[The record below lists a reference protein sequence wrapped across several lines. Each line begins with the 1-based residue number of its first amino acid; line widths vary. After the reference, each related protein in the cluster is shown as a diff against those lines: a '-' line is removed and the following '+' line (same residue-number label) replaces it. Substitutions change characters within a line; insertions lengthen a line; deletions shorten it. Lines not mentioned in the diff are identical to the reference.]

1 MKKTHYLTH
10 ICIWKGNNSMLRTA
24 KTFGYIIGYA
34 ALVTSQLNK
43 VKKKKVLVDDIQT
56 QDEMVYLYARK
67 WATRILKSA
76 GVQTHIT
83 GNTNSLDE
91 PVLYISNHEGNFD
104 IPVLINHL
112 PQPFGFISKKEVEN
126 IPFLKPWMEE
136 MNCIYLDRSNRRASL
151 QMIKDGINKL
161 KEQHS
166 LLIFPEGSRSKGG
179 EMQEFKAGS
188 FKLAKSA
195 KVKIVPIA
203 IYGTSNIMEA
213 QDSKKIVPGDVYV
226 HILDPIDP
234 SIFEDKTMQEVSQY
248 VQGEISNTVQS
259 LKENHYVKN

>member
-1 MKKTHYLTH
+1 
-10 ICIWKGNNSMLRTA
+10 MLRTT
-24 KTFGYIIGYA
+24 KTIGYIIGYA
-34 ALVTSQLNK
+34 ALVSSQLNK
-43 VKKKKVLVDDIQT
+43 VKHKKSLINDVRK
-56 QDEMVYLYARK
+56 QDEMIFLYAKR
-67 WATRILKSA
+67 WASRILDSA
-76 GVQTHIT
+76 GVTTHLS
-83 GNTNSLDE
+83 GNTEPFDE

-104 IPVLINHL
+104 IPVLITHL
-112 PQPFGFISKKEVEN
+112 PQPFGFISKTEVQN
-126 IPFLKPWMEE
+126 IPFLSPWMEE

-203 IYGTSNIMEA
+203 IYGTSKIMEA
-213 QDSKKIVPGDVYV
+213 QDSKKMVPGDVYV
-226 HILDPIDP
+226 HILDPIEP
-234 SIFEDKTMQEVSQY
+234 SIFEDKTMQEVSQF
-248 VQGEISNTVQS
+248 VQGKISNTVQS

>member
-1 MKKTHYLTH
+1 
-10 ICIWKGNNSMLRTA
+10 MLRTA
-24 KTFGYIIGYA
+24 KTIGYIIGYA
-34 ALVTSQLNK
+34 ALVSSQLKK
-43 VKKKKVLVDDIQT
+43 VKIRKTQIDDVRI
-56 QDEMVYLYARK
+56 QDEMVYLYARR
-67 WATRILKSA
+67 WASRILDSA
-76 GVQTHIT
+76 GVKTHVT
-83 GNTNSLDE
+83 GNTEPFDE

-104 IPVLINHL
+104 IPVLINNL
-112 PQPFGFISKKEVEN
+112 PQPFGFISKKEVEK

-188 FKLAKSA
+188 LKLAKSA

-203 IYGTSNIMEA
+203 IYGSSNIMEKYN
-213 QDSKKIVPGDVYV
+213 SKKMVPGDVYV
-226 HILDPIDP
+226 HILDPIEP
-234 SIFEDKTMQEVSQY
+234 TVFEDKTMQEVSQF
-248 VQGEISNTVQS
+248 VQGKISNTVQS